1 MCVVHQENYSDRGW
15 EGSGIRISSRTHFF
29 RCVFEFYRL
38 LHAGSQQQLPALPD
52 PQPTLR
58 NRNRDSGQLRKY
70 CRMLP
75 TPRLSPLGREN
86 SQKWRFGGILG
97 KKGPKIGFNY
107 EPSVKKKFFKSPR
120 KKFSKKYFFIFSIFF
135 GFLVKKW
142 FRGFMENVFTHPMSR
157 SWGGSYQPLVR
168 AHRRILDDSYFDCI
182 ES

>member
-1 MCVVHQENYSDRGW
+1 MGVVHQENYSDRGW

-75 TPRLSPLGREN
+75 SPRLSPLGREN

-107 EPSVKKKFFKSPR
+107 EPSVKNFFLNPLEKIFQKNIFLFFPF
-120 KKFSKKYFFIFSIFF
+120 FSVSSSKNGLGVLWKT
-135 GFLVKKW
+135 FLPTKCQG
-142 FRGFMENVFTHPMSR
+142 R
-157 SWGGSYQPLVR
+157 GGSYQPL
-168 AHRRILDDSYFDCI
+168 SGKPQEGQWNEYG
-182 ES
+182 EWG